1 MPQHITGAKKINLL
15 PGNSKLQIRSL
26 RYKQPNKQITIAI
39 LSTWFV
45 LVFLVF
51 AVSLFFR
58 QSLQNSQKRLRTAQ
72 SEYKQYDKVI
82 LATSKIRFVAKQV
95 AEVLSTR
102 FEYAKAFAAFG
113 QLFDQSTNISN
124 FELKDNK
131 YFEVGGIASSADAM
145 QKVEQLVDKVNKG
158 NVSEFKWARI
168 KGVTYNQDLSWNF
181 SLEVGL

>member
-15 PGNSKLQIRSL
+15 SGNSKLQIRSL
-26 RYKQPNKQITIAI
+26 RYKQPNKQITIAV
-39 LSTWFV
+39 LSIWLV
-45 LVFLVF
+45 SVFLALGVN
-51 AVSLFFR
+51 LFFQ
-58 QSLQNSQKRLRTAQ
+58 QSLQNSQRKLKTTQ
-72 SEYKQYDKVI
+72 FEYKQYDKII

-113 QLFDQSTNISN
+113 QLFDQSTNISS

-131 YFEVGGIASSADAM
+131 YFEVGGVASNADAM

-158 NVSEFKWARI
+158 NVNEFKWAKI